1 MTKILYVGGLGRSG
15 STLLDRM
22 LGQLPGVVSVGEVRE
37 IWRRGLIEN
46 RLCGCGVPYRE
57 CEFWTAVGK
66 EAFGGWDAVDL
77 EAMAALA
84 EAVDRHRNLFALWRP
99 SLARRAGVRVREHA
113 THLAALYAAIDHVAG
128 GAVLVDSSKAPSYLS
143 LLTQVPGVELAV
155 VHLVRDPRG
164 TAFSWSKLV
173 ERPDVV
179 ERIAHMRRYHP
190 ARIALRWT
198 TRNLLMEVMA
208 RPHPHRSLRYEQLV
222 ATPRECLSSIGETL
236 GLSLV
241 EDDLNFVGDGEVRL
255 GLAHTVQGNPMRMQ
269 QGAVALKLDEE
280 WRSAMPPGHRRLVT
294 ALTLPLLHHYG
305 YRR

>member
-1 MTKILYVGGLGRSG
+1 MTKVVYVGGLGRSG

-46 RLCGCGVPYRE
+46 RLCGCGVPYGD

-66 EAFGGWDAVDL
+66 EAFGGWESIDL
-77 EAMAALA
+77 DAMAELA
-84 EAVDRHRNLFALWRP
+84 ESVDRHRNLLALLRP
-99 SLARRAGVRVREHA
+99 GWAGRAGRRVREHA
-113 THLAALYAAIDHVAG
+113 ANLERLYRGIDRVAG

-143 LLTQVPGVELAV
+143 LLTQVPGLDLAV
-155 VHLVRDPRG
+155 VHLVRDSRG
-164 TAFSWSKLV
+164 TAFSWNKTV
-173 ERPDVV
+173 QRPDVV

-198 TRNLLMEVMA
+198 TRNLLMGA
-208 RPHPHRSLRYEQLV
+208 LARRRPHTFLRYEQLV
-222 ATPRECLSSIGETL
+222 ATPRAEVERIGELLELTL
-236 GLSLV
+236 T
-241 EDDLNFVGDGEVRL
+241 DADLDFVGDGEVHL

-269 QGAVALKLDEE
+269 QGAVPLKLDEE
-280 WRSAMPPGHRRLVT
+280 WRRTMPAGHRRLVT
-294 ALTLPLLHHYG
+294 ALTLPLLRHYG